1 MVLFSDN
8 IEAFS
13 KGPKTSCFNLERT
26 CSTSCDKEA
35 TIVHVPEGRKISFQV
50 TDGV

>member
-13 KGPKTSCFNLERT
+13 KAPKTSCFNLERT
-26 CSTSCDKEA
+26 CSTSCDKDA
-35 TIVHVPEGRKISFQV
+35 TRGTFPKGAK
-50 TDGV
+50 